1 VSEEGRSAGAPGT
14 APEAAE
20 AAAATEAAGGS
31 ALKLDTEE
39 QELIRSLILADPEL
53 VLSDDMVMRALLGAT
68 AKGARNIVDLRDK
81 LVERLE
87 QRLDRLVHTNR
98 SVIAAAY
105 ENVAGTHQV
114 HRAILALLDTP
125 DLGAFLRRLTRE
137 VPAMVGVQ
145 EARVCLEADVDD
157 IRPADSLG
165 EGLDGRVLLAP
176 EGTVAEYLMLEGD
189 LEPGPVVLRPCGEEA
204 EILFGRLTR
213 ARSEALLRLD
223 LAGAAGLL
231 AFGAADPDRF
241 GPEQGVDL
249 LTFFAGVVE
258 RLLTARLGA
267 GGPGGGGS
275 GESGGDDGGD
285 GG

>member
-1 VSEEGRSAGAPGT
+1 VSDASTSPGT
-14 APEAAE
+14 PGATPAAP
-20 AAAATEAAGGS
+20 
-31 ALKLDTEE
+31 ALSLDTEE
-39 QELIRSLILADPEL
+39 RELIRSLILADPEL

-105 ENVAGTHQV
+105 ENVAGTQQV
-114 HRAILALLDTP
+114 HRAILALIDAPGLSE
-125 DLGAFLRRLTRE
+125 LLRRLTRE
-137 VPAMVGVQ
+137 VPVMVGVE
-145 EARVCLEADVDD
+145 EARLCLEAEVDD

-176 EGTVAEYLMLEGD
+176 EGTVGEYLMLEGD
-189 LEPGPVVLRPCGEEA
+189 LAPGPVVLRPCGEEA

-213 ARSEALLRLD
+213 TRSEALLRLD

-258 RLLTARLGA
+258 RLLARHLGA
-267 GGPGGGGS
+267 S
-275 GESGGDDGGD
+275 GAAGDAAG
-285 GG
+285 